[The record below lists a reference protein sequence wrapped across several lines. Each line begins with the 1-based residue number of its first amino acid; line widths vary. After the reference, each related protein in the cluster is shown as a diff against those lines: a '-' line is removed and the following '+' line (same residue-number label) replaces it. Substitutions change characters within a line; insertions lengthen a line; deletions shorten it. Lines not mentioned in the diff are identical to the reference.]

1 MPRYKYACF
10 SCGYTKTYFH
20 GINECIETCENCDKP
35 SMRKDYSK
43 MFTTTVKKRQAESK
57 IGVLTKQYIEEN
69 KEILDDLK
77 KKTKEQIYEPS

>member
-1 MPRYKYACF
+1 
-10 SCGYTKTYFH
+10 
-20 GINECIETCENCDKP
+20 
-35 SMRKDYSK
+35 